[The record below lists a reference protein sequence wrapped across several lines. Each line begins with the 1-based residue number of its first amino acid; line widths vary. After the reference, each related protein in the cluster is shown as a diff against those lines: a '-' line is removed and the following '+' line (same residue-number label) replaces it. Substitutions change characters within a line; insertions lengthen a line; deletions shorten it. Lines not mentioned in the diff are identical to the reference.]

1 MTRDAAAQA
10 VHERLEHAAASSPAF
25 DVEAGWAA
33 LAAQLEGPI
42 APVIP
47 LRRRRPRR
55 TVALAVAAAVF
66 IGGSALAMVRHSGA
80 PGLSIA
86 PVATL
91 PTTGLVTGPHVHDPF
106 SGPPPVDGAPTGPDG
121 TSGGGAAGG
130 SPSDPTGSGST
141 GGSSQGGS
149 GGGTGSGGSGAPN
162 QDSPDDID
170 HGGGNDGQHD
180 DNGGGND
187 ASGSGQG
194 GGGNGG
200 SGQGGGGNGDP
211 GSGGGQG
218 SSHSNGH

>member
-10 VHERLEHAAASSPAF
+10 VHERLEHAVSSSPAF

-66 IGGSALAMVRHSGA
+66 IGGSALAMVRHSGS

-91 PTTGLVTGPHVHDPF
+91 PATGLVTGPHVHAPF
-106 SGPPPVDGAPTGPDG
+106 SGAPPVDGAPAGPDG
-121 TSGGGAAGG
+121 TNGGGTGGG
-130 SPSDPTGSGST
+130 SPSEPSGSGST
-141 GGSSQGGS
+141 GDLSQGGS
-149 GGGTGSGGSGAPN
+149 AGGSGSSGSPN
-162 QDSPDDID
+162 QDSADDID

-187 ASGSGQG
+187 A
-194 GGGNGG
+194 GG
-200 SGQGGGGNGDP
+200 SSQRGGGNGDP
-211 GSGGGQG
+211 GSGGSQG
-218 SSHSNGH
+218 SPQGNGH

>member
-33 LAAQLEGPI
+33 LSAQLEGPI

-86 PVATL
+86 PIATL
-91 PTTGLVTGPHVHDPF
+91 PASGPVTGPHVHPAF
-106 SGPPPVDGAPTGPDG
+106 SGAPPVDGAPAGPDG
-121 TSGGGAAGG
+121 TSGGGAGGG
-130 SPSDPTGSGST
+130 SPSDPSGSGST
-141 GGSSQGGS
+141 GGSSQEGS
-149 GGGTGSGGSGAPN
+149 GGGSGGSGGPN

-187 ASGSGQG
+187 ANGS
-194 GGGNGG
+194 
-200 SGQGGGGNGDP
+200 SQGGGGNGDP

-218 SSHSNGH
+218 GSHGNGH

>member
-10 VHERLEHAAASSPAF
+10 VHERLEHAVASSPAF

-86 PVATL
+86 PIATL
-91 PTTGLVTGPHVHDPF
+91 PASGVVTGPHVHAPF
-106 SGPPPVDGAPTGPDG
+106 SGAPPVDHAPAGPDG
-121 TSGGGAAGG
+121 TNGGGAGGG
-130 SPSDPTGSGST
+130 SPSQPSGSGST
-141 GGSSQGGS
+141 GGSQGGS
-149 GGGTGSGGSGAPN
+149 DGGSGGSGGPN

-187 ASGSGQG
+187 AQGSGQR
-194 GGGNGG
+194 
-200 SGQGGGGNGDP
+200 GGGNGDP

-218 SSHSNGH
+218 SSHSNGQ